1 MASSEH
7 HHTGK
12 RACLFL
18 YTPGSMAASRSN
30 QDPDS
35 PRWPQEVRN
44 YRKASLLPTA
54 SSAFGITDPKLCKK
68 SRRKGSAKVI
78 PLLPPTELIKT
89 SLCCHRCMDQ
99 LRKGSSVLQEPKQAG
114 LDVCKAREHR
124 GQAALAK
131 AWMQLRQ
138 CCFKWPY
145 HTDETEREKL
155 NLPAPSWLWL
165 ERGRRKDHTTLALGH
180 C

>member
-1 MASSEH
+1 MTSSEH

-35 PRWPQEVRN
+35 SRWPQEVRN

-54 SSAFGITDPKLCKK
+54 SSAFSITDPKLCKK

-78 PLLPPTELIKT
+78 PLPPPIELIKT

-99 LRKGSSVLQEPKQAG
+99 LRKGGSVLQEPKQAG

-131 AWMQLRQ
+131 AWMQPQQ

-165 ERGRRKDHTTLALGH
+165 ERGRRKDHTTLALGQ